1 MTSKTLA
8 AGLIITWLLVLLAG
22 ASHFGGKPASPENID
37 ETNLEFRLYV

>member
-8 AGLIITWLLVLLAG
+8 AGLIITWLIVLLAS
-22 ASHFGGKPASPENID
+22 ASHFGNKPLSPDNID